1 MHVRPLVLAVVVP
14 VLAVTAAACSGGSDP
29 DGSAT
34 PSASPTAE
42 GLPEGRS
49 APELLSGVECSRDED
64 GTWSAT
70 GVVSNPTRNPA
81 SYQVS
86 AQVGP
91 AGGSTPAATR
101 RLDGVAA
108 GADQPFL
115 LTDIPTSSPD
125 GPCHLQL
132 LVLPPS

>member
-1 MHVRPLVLAVVVP
+1 MRARPLLLALVVP
-14 VLAVTAAACSGGSDP
+14 VLAVTASACSGGSGP
-29 DGSAT
+29 ASAPA

-42 GLPEGRS
+42 GLPAGRS
-49 APELLSGVECSRDED
+49 APELLSGVECSRDGD

-70 GVVSNPTRNPA
+70 GLVSNPTKNTA

-91 AGGSTPAATR
+91 ADGSSPAATR
-101 RLDGVAA
+101 RLDDVAA
-108 GADQPFL
+108 GKQQPFL
-115 LTDIPTSSPD
+115 LTDIPTSAPD